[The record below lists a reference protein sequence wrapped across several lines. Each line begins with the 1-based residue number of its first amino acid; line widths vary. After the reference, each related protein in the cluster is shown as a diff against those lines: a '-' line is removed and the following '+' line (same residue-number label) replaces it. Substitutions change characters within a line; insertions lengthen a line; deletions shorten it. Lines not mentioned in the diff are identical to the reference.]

1 MLVNALR
8 AIVKMEVSLI
18 QDRSS
23 LLQSGF
29 IQIQGPLHVH
39 SSFKLGCKQMA
50 FHVCVKQKGWN
61 SGYIHVYWMNFGI
74 FTQCGLTSRQYSCTV
89 TQVFMPY
96 WNFDDEKWEVAWAK
110 VLQLQVIHL

>member
-29 IQIQGPLHVH
+29 IQIQAPLHLH
-39 SSFKLGCKQMA
+39 LSFKLGCKQMA
-50 FHVCVKQKGWN
+50 FHVCVKQKRVELW
-61 SGYIHVYWMNFGI
+61 
-74 FTQCGLTSRQYSCTV
+74 LYSCLLDELWSIHTV
-89 TQVFMPY
+89 WINLPAVFMHCY
-96 WNFDDEKWEVAWAK
+96 TS
-110 VLQLQVIHL
+110 IHALLEL